1 MAVAR
6 SSEGA
11 SQLNTE
17 PTTCIALSFI
27 GGDNYRGGQQKR
39 AANNL

>member
-1 MAVAR
+1 MAIAR

-17 PTTCIALSFI
+17 PTACIALSFI
-27 GGDNYRGGQQKR
+27 GGDNYRGQQKR